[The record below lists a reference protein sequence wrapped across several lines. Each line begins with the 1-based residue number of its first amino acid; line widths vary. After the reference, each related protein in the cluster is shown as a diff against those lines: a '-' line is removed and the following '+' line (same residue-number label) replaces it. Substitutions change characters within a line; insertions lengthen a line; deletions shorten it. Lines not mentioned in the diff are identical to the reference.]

1 MSKNGSKKETIF
13 TLWLKENPEVLQEII
28 GLSIEKMRMEY
39 NNGSQRVDLHGVN
52 RERKIDILVECQVT
66 TADEDH
72 LAKTKD
78 LINNTAEGCVIW
90 IASRF
95 RKNSL
100 TKEIKELLQN
110 SPRKYINFF
119 ALEINPDVIELTNLL
134 NSKFE
139 LDVLENLELIQKI
152 EQPLKLVDCYFQ
164 MPLTHIGKAFIGEM
178 QYDLNREDELKEYML
193 EQLCKRMPYY
203 LNFHSSKKH
212 FQHSRV
218 MQIGAGMDEVLY
230 HCSARDTRNRAFV
243 EIRFGYSKSDLYEAF
258 KDKGELLRKEIHP
271 LIQFNDNN
279 RSIGYYIS
287 SNTNDIRGIVH
298 SLIEVFEKQIQ
309 FFSRYTYGKKGPN
322 DPS

>member
-13 TLWLKENPEVLQEII
+13 TLWLKENPEVLQKII
-28 GLSIEKMRMEY
+28 GFSIEKMRMEY

-95 RKNSL
+95 RKKSL
-100 TKEIKELLQN
+100 IKEIKELLMN

-119 ALEINPDVIELTNLL
+119 ALEINPGVIELTNLL
-134 NSKFE
+134 NGKFE
-139 LDVLENLELIQKI
+139 LDVLEHLEIIQKI

-164 MPLTHIGKAFIGEM
+164 MPPTHIGKAFIGEI
-178 QYDLNREDELKEYML
+178 QYDLNREDDLKEYML

-203 LNFHSSKKH
+203 FNFHSSKKH
-212 FQHSRV
+212 SKHSRV
-218 MQIGAGMDEVLY
+218 MQIGAGLDEVVY

-243 EIRFGYSKSDLYEAF
+243 EIRFGTSKSDYYDGF

-271 LIQFNDNN
+271 LIKFNDNN
-279 RSIGYYIS
+279 RSIGYYTS
-287 SNTNDIRGIVH
+287 SNSNDIRGIVN
-298 SLIEVFEKQIQ
+298 SLVDIFEKQIQ
-309 FFSRYTYGKKGPN
+309 FFSPYTYGRKRLE
-322 DPS
+322 DPA